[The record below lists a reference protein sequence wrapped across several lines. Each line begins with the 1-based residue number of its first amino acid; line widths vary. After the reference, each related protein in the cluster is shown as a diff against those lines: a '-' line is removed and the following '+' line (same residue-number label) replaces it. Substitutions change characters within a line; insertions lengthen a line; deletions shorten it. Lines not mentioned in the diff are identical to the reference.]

1 MSENKSTCVVC
12 GKEFYAPRGGQYC
25 SQACQK
31 RDYRT
36 KMQRECID
44 EHHTYNAISSLDD
57 MAVLQVMAIGL
68 SGINSTSNAKADISL
83 ALQSLKDKN
92 KDLEWQL
99 KSLEE
104 KYLREGEILLELKEK
119 LKGMEMLEK
128 RIKELEREN
137 DDLQYELDD
146 LREYKKE
153 TSTSLGKTATIATM
167 TLSGLTEVAIAK
179 YGPKFFAHLPG
190 LMGDTPSEPAVQPGQ
205 QVQTAQMPIEEEE
218 PIVEPIR
225 EGCL

>member
-1 MSENKSTCVVC
+1 MKEQNKSTCVVC

-36 KMQRECID
+36 KMQRECVD
-44 EHHTYNAISSLDD
+44 EHRTYNAISSSDD

-104 KYLREGEILLELKEK
+104 KYLREGEILLELKDK
-119 LKGMEMLEK
+119 LKEKEKLEK
-128 RIKELEREN
+128 RIKELERNEEDN
-137 DDLQYELDD
+137 QRELAR
-146 LREYKKE
+146 LREYE
-153 TSTSLGKTATIATM
+153 EEMSTKTGQMGGVLGIALGSAANALIEKHSPKI
-167 TLSGLTEVAIAK
+167 LSALGLGA
-179 YGPKFFAHLPG
+179 
-190 LMGDTPSEPAVQPGQ
+190 TPSAPSVQPGQ
-205 QVQTAQMPIEEEE
+205 QTAQMPIEEEE
-218 PIVEPIR
+218 PVVEPIR